1 MTDNISGHVHVKC
14 DKVSI
19 FCFLLE
25 LLWKLAILD
34 TSIVREGDVNLQQ
47 SIVSD
52 ASRPIYSK
60 GSYGRSRAVQYKDP
74 DEYLK
79 ALNSIYSLEISM
91 IEMYSSDAAL
101 RSCKSFNQL
110 RSSHQFC
117 AKYLRDLIIENHG
130 IPEERSNLSLFELGN
145 IAVKICNHLPSPI
158 CEKTFT
164 QTSLQSEKSLKL
176 KYRSLLKQAPF
187 KDKQL
192 ILQLQICCS
201 SHIRSILSEIHP
213 NGWIAKKPQPLNLID
228 QNRRYSYFTKNQ
240 T

>member
-1 MTDNISGHVHVKC
+1 M
-14 DKVSI
+14 
-19 FCFLLE
+19 
-25 LLWKLAILD
+25 
-34 TSIVREGDVNLQQ
+34 NLQQ

-60 GSYGRSRAVQYKDP
+60 GSYGRSRIVQYRDP

-79 ALNSIYSLEISM
+79 ALNGIYSLEISM
-91 IEMYSSDAAL
+91 IEMYSGDAAF
-101 RSCKSFNQL
+101 RSCKSFGQL

-117 AKYLRDLIIENHG
+117 AKYLRNLILENHG
-130 IPEERSNLSLFELGN
+130 IPEERANISLFELSN

-164 QTSLQSEKSLKL
+164 QTSLQSEKSLKF
-176 KYRSLLKQAPF
+176 KYKNLLKLAPL

-201 SHIRSILSEIHP
+201 SHIRSILNEIHS
-213 NGWIAKKPQPLNLID
+213 NG
-228 QNRRYSYFTKNQ
+228 
-240 T
+240 

>member
-1 MTDNISGHVHVKC
+1 MSIIRE
-14 DKVSI
+14 VS
-19 FCFLLE
+19 
-25 LLWKLAILD
+25 
-34 TSIVREGDVNLQQ
+34 VNLQQ

-52 ASRPIYSK
+52 ASRPLYSK
-60 GSYGRSRAVQYKDP
+60 GSYGRSRAVQYRDP

-91 IEMYSSDAAL
+91 IEMYSGDAAL
-101 RSCKSFNQL
+101 RSCKSFDQL

-117 AKYLRDLIIENHG
+117 AKYIRNLILENHG
-130 IPEERSNLSLFELGN
+130 IPEERANISLFELSN

-164 QTSLQSEKSLKL
+164 QTSLQTEKNLKF
-176 KYRSLLKQAPF
+176 KYKSLLKLAPL

-213 NGWIAKKPQPLNLID
+213 NG
-228 QNRRYSYFTKNQ
+228 
-240 T
+240 